1 LSEQLERTRS
11 TSERQRSATRA
22 DDRIDADPAADD
34 RELHHEPEPTHP
46 TQSEPR
52 NPTAAA
58 NSGNPVAEATTAEI
72 DRADEPR
79 LEPDQGIHPQAGEPL
94 EPDSDFTQQ
103 SANQHEDVLD
113 YPNDGDRVD
122 ESIGDG
128 VSRTIPELAIQPNAG
143 ADQWEGER
151 SSDSD
156 EQVPETPEVEDPE
169 TQQIQRYLE
178 IAQTWSDD
186 QLLSIAAEVQ
196 DYFKQPPSKPD
207 VNRAEQLQGEL
218 ERLKEQDRQLRE
230 MVNQQRQAL
239 ETLGPA
245 RSWKYLF
252 GSDPQKVKAAEQRL
266 EQTTSQRSILGQ
278 RIQTIQETF
287 RAWQQ
292 EARTYM
298 GWRDSAKGEQMHQYR
313 DILKLEPVQER
324 MGQIHQAQ
332 EQIRQA
338 QERQGQKEKALEAL
352 QGWKQMAI
360 KLGRP
365 QAYVRRIQEITE
377 EYRQG
382 KPLNENQHE
391 RMKQEANSNLKCN
404 TCSKLV
410 CKGESVNQ
418 ASMAVSLSVKEE

>member
-1 LSEQLERTRS
+1 MQ
-11 TSERQRSATRA
+11 A
-22 DDRIDADPAADD
+22 
-34 RELHHEPEPTHP
+34 
-46 TQSEPR
+46 R

-58 NSGNPVAEATTAEI
+58 NSGNPGAETTTAEI

-94 EPDSDFTQQ
+94 EPDSGHAQQ
-103 SANQHEDVLD
+103 STNQHEDVLNH
-113 YPNDGDRVD
+113 PNDGDRPN
-122 ESIGDG
+122 ESIGNG
-128 VSRTIPELAIQPNAG
+128 VSRTIPELAVQPNAG

-156 EQVPETPEVEDPE
+156 EQVPEAPEVEDPQV
-169 TQQIQRYLE
+169 QQLQRQMA
-178 IAQTWSDD
+178 ISQTWSDD
-186 QLLSIAAEVQ
+186 RLLSIAAEVQ
-196 DYFKQPPSKPD
+196 DYFSQAPSKPD

-218 ERLKEQDRQLRE
+218 ERLREQDRQLLDR
-230 MVNQQRQAL
+230 VAQQRQTL

-252 GSDPQKVKAAEQRL
+252 GSNPQQVKAAEQRL
-266 EQTTSQRSILGQ
+266 EQTTSQRSVLGR
-278 RIQTIQETF
+278 RIQTTQETF

-298 GWRDSAKGEQMHQYR
+298 GWRDSDKGEQMHQYR

-324 MGQIHQAQ
+324 INQIHQAQ

-338 QERQGQKEKALEAL
+338 QERQRQKEKALEAL
-352 QGWKQMAI
+352 QGWQQMAI

-365 QAYVRRIQEITE
+365 QTYVQRIQAITE

-382 KPLNENQHE
+382 KPLTDQQRE
-391 RMKQEANSNLKCN
+391 RMKQDLTAYQEQLR
-404 TCSKLV
+404 
-410 CKGESVNQ
+410 Q
-418 ASMAVSLSVKEE
+418 AQVQKQRSPRMGGFSL